1 MSNDVQH
8 NQIIERRVEAWL
20 SSIVIGLNLCPFA
33 QQEYRNNKI
42 RFKTSLAESEQ
53 DIVRDLVVE
62 LSLLNKRDDIETSLL
77 ILPSVL
83 ADFQHF
89 NDFFGFS
96 DSLLEEMQL
105 DGIFQLASF
114 HPDYCFEGTE
124 PNSVENFTNRS
135 PYPILHILR
144 ESSLDRATELHPD
157 TSQIPTDNIALMNKL
172 GRSHM
177 LNLLASCSKEND

>member
-1 MSNDVQH
+1 MPQNRVVEQ
-8 NQIIERRVEAWL
+8 QVEAWL

-33 QQEYRNNKI
+33 QREYRNNKI
-42 RFKTSLAESEQ
+42 RFKVSLAESEQ
-53 DIVRDLVVE
+53 DVVRDLVVE

-83 ADFQHF
+83 SEFHHF
-89 NDFFGFS
+89 NDFLGFS

-114 HPDYCFEGTE
+114 HPEYCFEGTE
-124 PNSVENFTNRS
+124 PSSVENFTNRS

-144 ESSLDRATELHPD
+144 ESSLDRAIELHPD
-157 TSQIPTDNIALMNKL
+157 TNQIPADNVALMNKL

-177 LNLLASCSKEND
+177 TNLLALCTKDND